1 MAHADRLPFRE
12 RGIMLAQQAY
22 ARNDYQ
28 VTIREY
34 LRLLERYPTD
44 LPSLNNLALA
54 YRDVRRFEEAADLW
68 NRAIAIDSSITVLY
82 HGLHN
87 AYVGQ
92 NKPAEARTVLDLMRR
107 RFPQDALLPT
117 VAVQH
122 AAAQQD
128 WDEAER
134 LAIANRNRL
143 RGDTLG
149 LVDAYEQLASI
160 TMTRGRLTEAEQLW
174 RTQIALSTHSESFG
188 RRLFGAMQLGFLE
201 LRFYK
206 RPERARAI
214 VDSVLALTPL
224 DSILPADR
232 HYEALSRFFA
242 EAGDLPRARALL
254 ATADSNNRALDR
266 LMTAELAWT
275 RGEIALASG
284 QLRSAEAELLAAS
297 REFWCT
303 ICVLPSLA
311 RAYEAAGKR
320 EQALDTYREY
330 MTTPWLWRY
339 ENDAIEVG
347 RVLRRMTELYSAA
360 GQRVEADSARNELL
374 TLWRNAD
381 GPAALEVK
389 EIENLIARPPGSR

>member
-1 MAHADRLPFRE
+1 
-12 RGIMLAQQAY
+12 
-22 ARNDYQ
+22 
-28 VTIREY
+28 
-34 LRLLERYPTD
+34 
-44 LPSLNNLALA
+44 
-54 YRDVRRFEEAADLW
+54 
-68 NRAIAIDSSITVLY
+68 
-82 HGLHN
+82 
-87 AYVGQ
+87 
-92 NKPAEARTVLDLMRR
+92 
-107 RFPQDALLPT
+107 
-117 VAVQH
+117 VQH

-284 QLRSAEAELLAAS
+284 QLRSAETELLAAS